1 MIKDWVILT
10 PPARIFELKLSF
22 QWSLENC
29 DRTLTHHPNYM
40 TGKMRKVEILKNKL
54 KIRSEYSDKTLC
66 FELKLFSKG
75 L

>member
-29 DRTLTHHPNYM
+29 DRTTHHPNYM
-40 TGKMRKVEILKNKL
+40 TGKMIKDEILKNKL

-66 FELKLFSKG
+66 FELKLFSKE

>member
-1 MIKDWVILT
+1 MIKYW
-10 PPARIFELKLSF
+10 IFELKLSF

-29 DRTLTHHPNYM
+29 DRTTHHPNYM

-54 KIRSEYSDKTLC
+54 KIKSEYSDKTLC